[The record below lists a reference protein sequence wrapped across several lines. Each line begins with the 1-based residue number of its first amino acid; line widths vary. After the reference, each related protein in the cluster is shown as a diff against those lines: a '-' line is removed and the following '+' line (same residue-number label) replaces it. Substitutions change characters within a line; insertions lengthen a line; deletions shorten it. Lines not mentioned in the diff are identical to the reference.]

1 VRALAGIVVAL
12 AVAAPASADTVARRT
27 PAVGPVLAG
36 DVVLWGEEART
47 GAARVMSGAPGR
59 RATLVYRIAPS
70 TARRTERGFMG
81 YPATF
86 AGSSAAFAAFTHTS
100 TVTASGSD
108 YVSTASTTAV
118 VGGPLRGPPRVLA
131 GCIPPRGDLGCGGSC
146 DDEPSGV
153 AADGDRIA
161 VAESRGPCDRPEEG
175 RAWIT
180 VHGPAGTTTVPV
192 GSGVPGEYVRDLRL
206 AGRYLAWIHWGEVDE
221 VVVFDLAA
229 GAAVVRV
236 TARDLGAVHI
246 EQLDLQPDGTV
257 AFVYGGRRAHRGI
270 RLGWTAPGRPG
281 IRVLDR
287 HAGYRDI
294 AIAGGR
300 AVYERVL
307 SDRHFTGELVLRALD
322 GGPAKRLAYFPER
335 RRRVANLDFDGRR
348 ATWAEQPTRRGYDAP
363 ARGPA
368 RIVVRTL

>member
-12 AVAAPASADTVARRT
+12 AVAAPATADTVARRT

-36 DVVLWGEEART
+36 DVVLWGEEGRT

-59 RATLVYRIAPS
+59 AATLVYRIAPS
-70 TARRTERGFMG
+70 TARKTERGFMG

-86 AGSSAAFAAFTHTS
+86 AGSSTAFAAFTHTS

-108 YVSTASTTAV
+108 SVSTGSTTAV
-118 VGGPLRGPPRVLA
+118 VGGPLRGPARVLA
-131 GCIPPRGDLGCGGSC
+131 GCIPPRGGLGCGGSC
-146 DDEPSGV
+146 DEPTGV
-153 AADGDRIA
+153 AVDGDRIA
-161 VAESRGPCDRPEEG
+161 VAESSELCNRPEEG
-175 RAWIT
+175 RTWIT

-192 GSGVPGEYVRDLRL
+192 DAGVPGAYVRDLRL
-206 AGRYLAWIHWGEVDE
+206 AGRYLAWVHLGEVDE
-221 VVVFDLAA
+221 LVVFDLAA

-236 TARDLGAVHI
+236 TDRDLGATSL
-246 EQLDLQPDGTV
+246 EELDLQPDGTV

-287 HAGYRDI
+287 HAGYRDS
-294 AIAGGR
+294 AVAGGSV
-300 AVYERVL
+300 VYERVL
-307 SDRHFTGELVLRALD
+307 SERHFTGELVLRALD
-322 GGPAKRLAYFPER
+322 GGPANRLAYFPER

-348 ATWAEQPTRRGYDAP
+348 ATWAEQPTRRGYDPP